1 METIYNILQRIQLFI
16 DSILLGMNN
25 YKTKIKKY
33 IDERTSK

>member
-1 METIYNILQRIQLFI
+1 MNTIYNILQRIRLFI

>member
-33 IDERTSK
+33 IDERTTK

>member
-1 METIYNILQRIQLFI
+1 MNTIYNILQRIRLFI

-33 IDERTSK
+33 IDERTTK

>member
-1 METIYNILQRIQLFI
+1 METIYNILQKIQLFI